1 MSLPFILYRV
11 QQADSQI
18 DQHHLRLQEIEV
30 ALSQD
35 EELAQA
41 RLEES
46 QAQHALAEAQ
56 NNLRKAEEEVASQRI
71 KIEQTEAALY
81 GGRVRN
87 PKELQDLQKEAAAL
101 KRYLVVLEDRQIE
114 TMILFEE
121 MESTYQKAADHLRE
135 ASERNQSNNQ
145 LLISE
150 KNNLILEIER
160 LTQERDAA
168 SQGLAAEQM
177 NTYQSL
183 RQSRRGVAVSRVLN
197 GNCSACGT
205 HLSAALLHASRS
217 QTQLTRCSTCG
228 RILYIG

>member
-18 DQHHLRLQEIEV
+18 DHHRLRLQEIDV
-30 ALSQD
+30 ALNQD
-35 EELAQA
+35 EELTRA
-41 RLEES
+41 RLEENK
-46 QAQHALAEAQ
+46 AQQTLAEARK
-56 NNLRKAEEEVASQRI
+56 NLRKAEEEVTSQRI

-87 PKELQDLQKEAAAL
+87 PKELQDLQKEAVAL
-101 KRYLVVLEDRQIE
+101 KKYLAVLEDRQLE
-114 TMILFEE
+114 AMIIYEE
-121 MESTYQKAADHLRE
+121 MESNYHQAAENLRE
-135 ASERNQSNNQ
+135 ATQRNQSNNQ
-145 LLISE
+145 LLILE
-150 KNNLILEIER
+150 RNKLVQEIER

-177 NTYQSL
+177 QIYLSL
-183 RQSRRGVAVSRVLN
+183 RQSRRGVAVSKVIN

-205 HLSAALLHASRS
+205 QLSAALLHASRS
-217 QTQLTRCSTCG
+217 QNQLTRCSTCG

>member
-18 DQHHLRLQEIEV
+18 DQHRLRLQEIEV

-41 RLEES
+41 RLEEN

-56 NNLRKAEEEVASQRI
+56 KNLRKAEEEVASQRI

-81 GGRVRN
+81 GGRVRS

-114 TMILFEE
+114 SMIIFEE
-121 MESTYQKAADHLRE
+121 MESVYQQAADHLRE

-150 KNNLILEIER
+150 KNNLILEIGR

-168 SQGLAAEQM
+168 SQGLAAEQI
-177 NTYQSL
+177 NTYQNL
-183 RQSRRGVAVSRVLN
+183 RQSRRGVAVSRVIN